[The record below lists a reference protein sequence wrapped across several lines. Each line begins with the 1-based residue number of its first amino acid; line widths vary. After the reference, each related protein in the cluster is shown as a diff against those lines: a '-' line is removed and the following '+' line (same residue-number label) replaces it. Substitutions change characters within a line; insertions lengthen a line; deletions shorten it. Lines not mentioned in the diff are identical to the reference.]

1 MNRHATETTSMRPEL
16 FYSDDYE
23 ADIGPHIFPMR
34 KYRMV
39 KERLLEMG
47 VARPDDFVV
56 PEPATLEDALLVHT
70 KMYVSKLLTGTLTAL
85 EEATLELT
93 YSKELIEKSFLGA
106 GGTIAAVRSSFER
119 GVGVN
124 IAGGLHHAFP
134 DHGEGFCV
142 LNDPAMG
149 VARALE
155 DGLATRVAT
164 VDCDVH
170 QGNGTAAIFARD
182 ERVFTFSI
190 HQEMNYPMVKP
201 PSNLDIGLPNDAD
214 GPLYLSNLNKAL
226 ETIFTEFAPELV
238 VYVAGADPYEHDLLG
253 GLALTKQDLA
263 DRDEMVMTA
272 CTSRGVPFVVTLAG
286 GYAERTMDT
295 ADIHAAAIARAIT
308 LGESLQ

>member
-1 MNRHATETTSMRPEL
+1 MRPVL
-16 FYSDDYE
+16 YYSDNYE

-34 KYRMV
+34 KYRLV
-39 KERLLEMG
+39 KEQLLKMG
-47 VARPDDFVV
+47 VARPDDFVE
-56 PEPATLEDALLVHT
+56 PEPASVADALLVHT
-70 KMYVSKLLTGTLTAL
+70 DAYVGKLMNGTLSAL
-85 EEATLELT
+85 EEATLELP
-93 YSKELIEKSFLGA
+93 YSQELVEKSFLGA

-142 LNDPAMG
+142 LNDVAMG
-149 VARALE
+149 VATALE
-155 DGLATRVAT
+155 DSLATRIAT

-170 QGNGTAAIFARD
+170 QGNGTAATFARD

-201 PSNLDIGLPNDAD
+201 PSNLDIGLPNGAD
-214 GPLYLSNLNKAL
+214 GALYLSNLGDAL
-226 ETIFTEFAPELV
+226 DTIFTEFWPELI

-253 GLALTKQDLA
+253 GLKLTKRDLA
-263 DRDEMVMTA
+263 DRDEMIMSA

-286 GYAERTMDT
+286 GYAERASDT
-295 ADIHAAAIARAIT
+295 AEIHASAIARAIT
-308 LGESLQ
+308 IGESLP

>member
-1 MNRHATETTSMRPEL
+1 MRPVL
-16 FYSDDYE
+16 YYSDDYE

-39 KERLLEMG
+39 KEELLAMG
-47 VARPDDFVV
+47 IAREDDFVA
-56 PEPATLEDALLVHT
+56 PESATVEDAHLVHT
-70 KMYVSKLLTGTLTAL
+70 RMYISKLLTGTLTAL
-85 EEATLELT
+85 EEATIELP
-93 YSKELIEKSFLGA
+93 YSKELIRKLFLGA
-106 GGTIAAVRSSFER
+106 GGTIAAVRSSLER

-134 DHGEGFCV
+134 DHGEGMCI

-170 QGNGTAAIFARD
+170 QGNGTAAIFAKD
-182 ERVFTFSI
+182 DRVFTFSI

-214 GPLYLSNLNKAL
+214 GPLYLSNLSDAL
-226 ETIFTEFAPELV
+226 EIIFTEFSPELV
-238 VYVAGADPYEHDLLG
+238 MYIAGADPYEHDLLG
-253 GLALTKQDLA
+253 GLSLTMQDLE
-263 DRDEMVMTA
+263 DRDEMVMNA
-272 CTSRGVPFVVTLAG
+272 CASRGVPFAMTLAG
-286 GYAERTMDT
+286 GYAERTQDT
-295 ADIHAAAIARAIT
+295 ARIHANAIARAIT
-308 LGESLQ
+308 IGESLQ

>member
-1 MNRHATETTSMRPEL
+1 VRPIL
-16 FYSDDYE
+16 YYSDDYE

-39 KERLLEMG
+39 KEQLLRMG
-47 VARPDDFVV
+47 VAAPEDFVE
-56 PEPATLEDALLVHT
+56 PESATVEDALLVHT
-70 KMYVSKLLTGTLTAL
+70 KTYVTKLLTGTLTAL
-85 EEATLELT
+85 EEATLEMP

-149 VARALE
+149 VARALA
-155 DGLATRVAT
+155 DGLASRVAT

-170 QGNGTAAIFARD
+170 QGNGTAAIFAKD
-182 ERVFTFSI
+182 DRVFTFSI

-201 PSNLDIGLPNDAD
+201 PSDLDIGLPNDAD
-214 GPLYLSNLNKAL
+214 GGLYLSNLSGAL
-226 ETIFTEFAPELV
+226 DTIFTEFAPELIM
-238 VYVAGADPYEHDLLG
+238 YIAGADPYEEDLLG

-263 DRDEMVMTA
+263 DRDEMVMSA
-272 CTSRGVPFVVTLAG
+272 CVSRGVPFVVTLAG
-286 GYAERTMDT
+286 GYAERTTDT
-295 ADIHAAAIARAIT
+295 AEIHAAAIARAINI
-308 LGESLQ
+308 GESLQ

>member
-1 MNRHATETTSMRPEL
+1 MRPVL
-16 FYSDDYE
+16 YYSDEYE

-34 KYRMV
+34 KYRLV
-39 KERLLEMG
+39 KEKLLEMG
-47 VARPDDFVV
+47 VAVPSDFVE
-56 PEPATLEDALLVHT
+56 PEPATVEDALLVHT
-70 KMYVSKLLTGTLTAL
+70 RTYITKLLTGTLTAL
-85 EEATLELT
+85 EEATLELP
-93 YSKELIEKSFLGA
+93 YSKELIEKSFLAA

-155 DGLATRVAT
+155 DGLASRVAT

-182 ERVFTFSI
+182 DRVFTFSI

-201 PSNLDIGLPNDAD
+201 PSNLDIGLPNEAD
-214 GPLYLSNLNKAL
+214 GSLYLSNLADAL
-226 ETIFTEFAPELV
+226 ETIFAESDPEMV
-238 VYVAGADPYEHDLLG
+238 MYIAGADVYEQDLLG

-263 DRDEMVMTA
+263 DRDEMVMSA
-272 CTSRGVPFVVTLAG
+272 CTSRGIPFVVTLAG
-286 GYAERTMDT
+286 GYAERTSDT
-295 ADIHAAAIARAIT
+295 AEIHAAAVARAIT
-308 LGESLQ
+308 TGESLP

>member
-1 MNRHATETTSMRPEL
+1 MRPVL

-34 KYRMV
+34 KYRLV
-39 KERLLEMG
+39 KELLLDMG
-47 VARPDDFVV
+47 VATPDDIV
-56 PEPATLEDALLVHT
+56 EPDTATVDDALLVHT
-70 KMYVSKLLTGTLTAL
+70 KVYVAKLLNGALSPL
-85 EEATLELT
+85 EEATLELPN
-93 YSKELIEKSFLGA
+93 SKELVEKSFLGA
-106 GGTIAAVRSSFER
+106 GGTVAAVRSSFER

-142 LNDPAMG
+142 LNDVAMG

-170 QGNGTAAIFARD
+170 QGNGTAAIFAGD

-190 HQEMNYPMVKP
+190 HQEHNYPMAKP
-201 PSNLDIGLPNDAD
+201 SSSLDIGLPDGAD
-214 GPLYLSNLNKAL
+214 GPLYLSNLESAL
-226 ETIFTEFAPELV
+226 DIVFSEFSPEMVL
-238 VYVAGADPYEHDLLG
+238 YVAGADPYEHDLLG

-263 DRDEMVMTA
+263 DRDEAVMSA
-272 CTSRGVPFVVTLAG
+272 CASRGVPFVVTLAG
-286 GYAERTMDT
+286 GYAERTSDT
-295 ADIHAAAIARAIT
+295 AEIHAATIARAIT
-308 LGESLQ
+308 VGESLP